1 MRFYFSIG
9 TYPAIRCYHAKPF
22 AISGPFAIRGL
33 PFFPRDRSAVRV
45 TELVPRGRAFGE
57 ARFPEMIRT
66 NVWQG

>member
-1 MRFYFSIG
+1 LIAQE
-9 TYPAIRCYHAKPF
+9 AITLNRSPSLGHLQFAGSRSFRAK
-22 AISGPFAIRGL
+22 
-33 PFFPRDRSAVRV
+33 DRSAVRV

>member
-1 MRFYFSIG
+1 LQFAGSRSF
-9 TYPAIRCYHAKPF
+9 RAK
-22 AISGPFAIRGL
+22 
-33 PFFPRDRSAVRV
+33 DRSAVRV